1 MVIRGNDH
9 VAVMILKWQRRNNSA
24 TGFMK
29 GESEVPRDLDRMAE
43 NVIGSG
49 QLTYFV

>member
-9 VAVMILKWQRRNNSA
+9 VAVMSGKEGTQR

-29 GESEVPRDLDRMAE
+29 GEGEVSRDLDRMAE